1 MSFFV
6 IARGNWSLH
15 AQEFI
20 QHLRALWPA
29 AVIREDTSP
38 ESSDCLDFELVMQ
51 HSEVTGALNRQGR
64 SLSLEA
70 DLRDAARLA
79 LWFRTL
85 APASEPMIF
94 CDEAMSG
101 MLDLDSG
108 TTPSDIFQAFGYV
121 PPASGQ
127 MNYTLIPRGG
137 WGMPVQE
144 LAQRMRAHW
153 PSARVQESD
162 APDSRWRVDFHVPMP
177 HSEVVGTV
185 RRSVSAMV
193 FTGDLR
199 DCAGFALWCRS
210 VVPAEELL
218 LLCDQGHLRLEAAT
232 TVEDVL
238 QAFDVRTSS
247 PASRP

>member
-6 IARGNWSLH
+6 ISRGTWSLQP
-15 AQEFI
+15 QEFV
-20 QHLRALWPA
+20 QQLCALWPT
-29 AVIREDTSP
+29 AVIREHTSP
-38 ESSDCLDFELVMQ
+38 ESSDCLDFELVMP
-51 HSEVTGALNRQGR
+51 HSEVTGALNREGR

-79 LWFRTL
+79 LWFRSL
-85 APASEPMIF
+85 APCSEPMTF

-101 MLDLDSG
+101 MLDLDSE
-108 TTPSDIFQAFGYV
+108 TTPTDIFQAFGYT
-121 PPASGQ
+121 PPAPGQ

-144 LAQRMRAHW
+144 LAQRMRGHW
-153 PSARVQESD
+153 PSARVMASD
-162 APDSRWRVDFHVPMP
+162 APDSRWSVEFHIPMA

-210 VVPAEELL
+210 VVPTEELL
-218 LLCDQGHLRLEAAT
+218 LLCDQGHLRLESAT
-232 TVEDVL
+232 TLDEVL
-238 QAFDVRTSS
+238 QAFDVRTAS
-247 PASRP
+247 PASRR